1 MIDWLIW
8 ILVSLTRILFF
19 LFLYHIFNF
28 IQVLIHD
35 FHFFHYINLLFFLL
49 IPKGFLIL
57 NLFHNLIFFIQIEY
71 LLFARNL
78 LFLRFIVN
86 NHLRITYNTLQL
98 RLLAFTEDDSGI
110 YFWELFWILKSTIII
125 KSDLRLIN
133 WNVSVL
139 PYILSI
145 FNQLILKF
153 VFEISCRCCWWSF
166 DLDEYTRIIYCS
178 SIQTPC

>member
-1 MIDWLIW
+1 M
-8 ILVSLTRILFF
+8 
-19 LFLYHIFNF
+19 
-28 IQVLIHD
+28 
-35 FHFFHYINLLFFLL
+35 LFFLL

-57 NLFHNLIFFIQIEY
+57 NLFHNLIFFMQIKN

-98 RLLAFTEDDSGI
+98 RLFAFTEDDSGI
-110 YFWELFWILKSTIII
+110 YFWKLFWILKSTIII

-145 FNQLILKF
+145 FNQLVLKF
-153 VFEISCRCCWWSF
+153 VFEISCWLVLVLGYYVRGIVYCMDWIVILSIFIRICFIMISIEDCWF
-166 DLDEYTRIIYCS
+166 RLCNVLIRILIK
-178 SIQTPC
+178 IFI